1 MRNVAVDIRYALLLM
16 LVVALAGCKAANPIA
31 AAETPEQRAYAAYG
45 TFVIFQEKAA
55 DIVEDQTLSRNIRL
69 SVAQAEQR
77 ARPVAE
83 SLIATY
89 VEFIE
94 VKAEFDAGDPT
105 AEARLVQ
112 VSTSLNDWVNR
123 LAPLIN
129 ELVRNVRGAE
139 D

>member
-1 MRNVAVDIRYALLLM
+1 MRNAVVDVRYVLLLI
-16 LVVALAGCKAANPIA
+16 LALALGGCKSANPVA

-55 DIVEDQTLSRNIRL
+55 DIVEDTAIPRGVRL

-89 VEFIE
+89 VELIE
-94 VKAEFDAGDPT
+94 VKAEFDAGDPG
-105 AEARLVQ
+105 AEARVLQ
-112 VSTSLNDWVNR
+112 VSASLNDWVTR
-123 LAPLIN
+123 LAPLVN